1 MRRHIAKNM
10 QTRSRAIRN
19 AIVAYNAA
27 ATALDP
33 PRPKLDWETISHYQ
47 FLEDFDLMNETRT
60 SIREKKWAEPAVRE
74 TQRLARRLAGA
85 REEIIQVNVEARRV
99 HTAIYDE
106 EKLFASTL
114 ARLSNA
120 NDDLQGAV
128 LEHVTRRRAANAHVL
143 GYLKKLY
150 QLPQFSGNPGPG
162 VRAGTTSD
170 TPAMNDILDAEGE
183 GTADDDEEGEDRLG
197 DDNEDEDVQNQI
209 TALTDFVGGLTL

>member
-1 MRRHIAKNM
+1 M

-27 ATALDP
+27 AAALDP
-33 PRPKLDWETISHYQ
+33 PHPKLEWDTISHYQ
-47 FLEDFDLMNETRT
+47 FLEEFELMNETRT
-60 SIREKKWAEPAVRE
+60 DIREKKWAEPAIRE

-150 QLPQFSGNPGPG
+150 QLPKFSGNPAPG

-170 TPAMNDILDAEGE
+170 TLAMDDVSYPEGQ
-183 GTADDDEEGEDRLG
+183 GVADDEEEGDDRLG
-197 DDNEDEDVQNQI
+197 DDNEDEDMQNEM
-209 TALTDFVGGLTL
+209 TGLTDFVAGLTL